1 MIPTSAVA
9 WKILRRL
16 VAALLANFF
25 AQSASAQVANDNI
38 EHRRVLRAE
47 ETISSSTTN
56 CTVEPER
63 VDERLTGK
71 CIQ

>member
-16 VAALLANFF
+16 VTTLLANFF
-25 AQSASAQVANDNI
+25 AQSASAQVSNDNI

-47 ETISSSTTN
+47 ETISSSTTS
-56 CTVEPER
+56 TMEPER